1 VKRHFSGNS
10 TTKPLPSWRFFY
22 PSNLMIIFLSYV
34 DTMSTEQYEHC
45 NASGRQLQLQLNAIL
60 IQAIINTFK
69 EELSSS

>member
-1 VKRHFSGNS
+1 
-10 TTKPLPSWRFFY
+10 
-22 PSNLMIIFLSYV
+22 MIIFLSYV